1 MDITAILRGCLG
13 IAFLLGVCFLFS
25 NNRRAI
31 DWKLVGVALAVQILM
46 ALAILKVDAI
56 SAGFEWFS
64 GLFLKIIDFT
74 QSGSDLV
81 FGSLIGKPSAV
92 QVVGQIDTLLVP
104 NAKAMMD
111 MAALPDSLRDFASV
125 PMDTVRSLAALPAG
139 SASDATLVAVGKF
152 ENSQSIGYIFATRA
166 LPTII
171 FFSALSSVLYYLGIL
186 QRIVYV
192 MAWAMQKVMRITG
205 AESMAAAA
213 NVFMGQTEAPLVIK
227 PYLAGMSKSE
237 LMCLMTG
244 GMATIA
250 GGVLVAYV
258 GFLGGNDPVAK
269 AEFAKH
275 LLAASIMS
283 APAAILAAKMLF
295 PETDEHVNRDL
306 RISKEQ
312 IGEDLLDAIAK
323 GTTDGVRLAVNVG
336 AMLIVFT
343 ALIAMLNYICTST
356 VGEIPIGGGD
366 TLNTMAQK
374 SSQRGVDALG
384 NPNYLFSGFNIE
396 YMLGWILAPVAWL
409 LGAPSEDVVL
419 VGQLLGKKTILNE
432 FVAYADIP
440 NIQQYITPKSK
451 IILTYALCGF
461 ANFASIGIQIG
472 GIGVLAENQ
481 RRALSQ
487 LGMRALLGGTIACF
501 LTAAIAAMFIG

>member
-1 MDITAILRGCLG
+1 MDITAILRGLLG
-13 IAFLLGVCFLFS
+13 IAFLLAVCFVFS

-31 DWKLVGVALAVQILM
+31 DWKLVIVALLVQVLM
-46 ALAILKVDAI
+46 ALAILKSETV

-81 FGSLIGKPSAV
+81 FGSLIGKPTAV
-92 QVVGQIDTLLVP
+92 QVVGQVDTLLVP
-104 NAKAMMD
+104 NAKAMAE
-111 MAALPDSLRDFASV
+111 MAALPDSLRNFAAV
-125 PMDTVRSLAALPAG
+125 PMDTIRSLAPLPTT
-139 SASDATLVAVGKF
+139 SDTTLVAVGKF

-186 QRIVYV
+186 QRIVYG

-258 GFLGGNDPVAK
+258 GFLGGNDPILK

-275 LLAASIMS
+275 LLAASLMS
-283 APAAILAAKMLF
+283 APAAILAAKMIF
-295 PETDEHVNRDL
+295 PETDENVNRDL

-312 IGEDLLDAIAK
+312 IGSDLLDAIAK
-323 GTTDGVRLAVNVG
+323 GTSDGVRLAVNVG

-343 ALIAMLNYICTST
+343 ALIAMVNYMFTST
-356 VGEIPIGGGD
+356 IGEIPIGGGD

-374 SSQRGVDALG
+374 SSQRGVDAAG
-384 NPNYLFSGFNIE
+384 NPVYLFSGFNLE
-396 YMLGWILAPVAWL
+396 YLLGWALAPVAWL
-409 LGAPSEDVVL
+409 LGAPSEDVLL

-481 RRALSQ
+481 RKNLSQ
-487 LGMRALLGGTIACF
+487 LGLKALLGGTIACF
-501 LTAAIAAMFIG
+501 LTAAIAAMFIA